1 LWELENVWPVLNQKT
16 QTNPLNKKVM
26 KEFLDAYAKTDLPQR
41 VAALKRKRFSDV
53 EDAAGLQY
61 VDLVQEGGGVLG
73 IALVGYTYVLE
84 NVGIRFF
91 SLAGTSAGAIN
102 TMLLATLGEIQ
113 DAKSEVILDVLSK
126 KNLFDLVDGES
137 SIKRLIQKF
146 IKKERGKMFHL
157 ILNVLKIKRIIQ
169 RSLGVN
175 PGKNFTDWIAAELN
189 KANIKTVGD
198 LKSLRKKLP
207 EGLFHIGGQDLSKA
221 EAKLAIITSDVT
233 THTKVEFPKMAELYW
248 RDPDAVKPSDLVR
261 ASMSIP
267 FFFEPYEVKDIPTDK
282 KFPSK
287 NGSKTYT
294 QLWDDHASYTG
305 PIPPSV
311 KFVDGGMLSNFPIN
325 VFHRTDGKAPSRPT
339 FGVRLSTYRDNFAD
353 VKNLMSFSG
362 AMISTMRQI
371 HDYDFL
377 MRNPEYRLLICRIDA
392 DKDFNWLD
400 FEMPQ
405 SEQIKL
411 FVQGAKKAAEF
422 LECFDWEKYKETR
435 MESAK
440 VIA

>member
-1 LWELENVWPVLNQKT
+1 
-16 QTNPLNKKVM
+16 M
-26 KEFLDAYAKTDLPQR
+26 KEFLNAIAQTDIPAR
-41 VAALKRKRFSDV
+41 LKKLSGKRYSDV

-73 IALVGYTYVLE
+73 IGLVGYTYVLE
-84 NVGIRFF
+84 NAGVRFF

-102 TMLLATLGEIQ
+102 TMMLATLGEIHE
-113 DAKSEVILDVLSK
+113 AKSEAILQVLSQ

-137 SIKRLIQKF
+137 SIKKLIQKF
-146 IKKERGKMFHL
+146 IRKEKGKTLLL
-157 ILNVLKIKRIIQ
+157 ILNALKIKRIVQ
-169 RSLGVN
+169 RKLGVN
-175 PGKNFTDWIAAELN
+175 PGENFTSWITDILDHVD
-189 KANIKTVGD
+189 IKTVGD
-198 LKSLRKKLP
+198 VKKLRKKLP
-207 EGLFHIGGQDLSKA
+207 TGLVHRGGQDLSNA
-221 EAKLAIITSDVT
+221 EAKLAIITSDIT

-248 RDPDAVKPSDLVR
+248 RDPDSVKPSVLVR

-267 FFFEPYEVKDIPTDK
+267 FFFEPFELNDIPNDEK
-282 KFPSK
+282 VPLLPADR
-287 NGSKTYT
+287 TYR

-305 PIPPSV
+305 PIPPRV

-325 VFHRTDGKAPSRPT
+325 VFHRTDGLPPTRPT
-339 FGVRLSTYRDNFAD
+339 FGARLSTYRDKFVN

-377 MRNPEYRLLICRIDA
+377 MRNPDYRSLICRIDA

-400 FEMPQ
+400 FEMPKGDR
-405 SEQIKL
+405 IKL
-411 FVQGAKKAAEF
+411 FLHGALKATEF
-422 LECFDWEKYKETR
+422 LECFDWEKYKEIR
-435 MESAK
+435 ASGAK

>member
-1 LWELENVWPVLNQKT
+1 
-16 QTNPLNKKVM
+16 M
-26 KEFLDAYAKTDLPQR
+26 KEFLDAFEKSDLP
-41 VAALKRKRFSDV
+41 KRINEIKGKRFSDV
-53 EDAAGLQY
+53 EDGTGLQY

-73 IALVGYTYVLE
+73 VALVGYTYVLE
-84 NVGIRFF
+84 KAGIRFF

-102 TMLLATLGEIQ
+102 TMMLASMGEISK
-113 DAKSEVILDVLSK
+113 AKSEAILNVISK
-126 KNLFDLVDGES
+126 KNLFDLVDGDS
-137 SIKRLIQKF
+137 SIKKLIQKF
-146 IKKERGKMFHL
+146 IKKEKGKIFHL
-157 ILNVLKIKRIIQ
+157 LLNGLKIKRIMQ

-175 PGKNFTDWIAAELN
+175 PGKNFTDWITTELDKVN
-189 KANIKTVGD
+189 VKTIGD
-198 LKSLRKKLP
+198 LKALRKKLP
-207 EGLFHIGGQDLSKA
+207 DGLFHVGGYDLSKA
-221 EAKLAIITSDVT
+221 EAKLAIITSDIT

-248 RDPDAVKPSDLVR
+248 RNPDAVKPSDLVR

-267 FFFEPYEVKDIPTDK
+267 FFFEPYEIKDIPNDQ
-282 KFPSK
+282 KFPAKSGEK
-287 NGSKTYT
+287 NYI

-305 PIPPSV
+305 PIPPAI

-325 VFHRTDGKAPSRPT
+325 VFHRTDGKVPSRPT

-400 FEMPQ
+400 FEMPLP
-405 SEQIKL
+405 EQIKL
-411 FVQGAKKAAEF
+411 FIQGAQKAMQF
-422 LECFDWEKYKETR
+422 LECFDWEKYKDTR
-435 MESAK
+435 MEAAK
-440 VIA
+440 VLA

>member
-1 LWELENVWPVLNQKT
+1 
-16 QTNPLNKKVM
+16 M
-26 KEFLDAYAKTDLPQR
+26 KEFLDAIAQTDIPAR
-41 VAALKRKRFSDV
+41 LKKLSGKRYSDV

-73 IALVGYTYVLE
+73 IGLVGYTYVLE
-84 NVGIRFF
+84 NAGVRFF

-102 TMLLATLGEIQ
+102 TMMLATLGEIHE
-113 DAKSEVILDVLSK
+113 AKSEAILQVLSQ

-137 SIKRLIQKF
+137 SIKKLIQKF
-146 IKKERGKMFHL
+146 IRKEKGKTFLL
-157 ILNVLKIKRIIQ
+157 ILNALKIKRIVQ
-169 RSLGVN
+169 RKLGVN
-175 PGKNFTDWIAAELN
+175 PGENFTSWITDILDHVD
-189 KANIKTVGD
+189 IKTVGD
-198 LKSLRKKLP
+198 VKKLRKKLP
-207 EGLFHIGGQDLSKA
+207 TGLVHRGGQDLSNA
-221 EAKLAIITSDVT
+221 EAKLAIITSDIT

-248 RDPDAVKPSDLVR
+248 RDPESVKPSVLVR

-267 FFFEPYEVKDIPTDK
+267 FFFEPFEVNDIPNDEK
-282 KFPSK
+282 VPLLPAER
-287 NGSKTYT
+287 TYK

-305 PIPPSV
+305 PIPPRV

-325 VFHRTDGKAPSRPT
+325 VFHRTDGLPPTRPT
-339 FGVRLSTYRDNFAD
+339 FGVRLSTYRDNFVN

-377 MRNPEYRLLICRIDA
+377 MRNPDYRSLICRIDA

-405 SEQIKL
+405 RDRIKL
-411 FVQGAKKAAEF
+411 FLHGAVKATEF

-435 MESAK
+435 ASGAK

>member
-1 LWELENVWPVLNQKT
+1 
-16 QTNPLNKKVM
+16 M
-26 KEFLDAYAKTDLPQR
+26 KEFLEAIEKTNVPQR
-41 VAALKRKRFSDV
+41 IKALRGKRFSDV
-53 EDAAGLQY
+53 EDAAGFQY

-84 NVGIRFF
+84 NAGLRFF

-102 TMLLATLGEIQ
+102 TMMLAGLSEIKN
-113 DAKSEVILDVLSK
+113 AKSEAILRVLSE
-126 KNLFDLVDGES
+126 KNLFDLVDGDS
-137 SIKRLIQKF
+137 SIKKLIQKF
-146 IKKERGKMFHL
+146 IRKEKGKIFYL
-157 ILNVLKIKRIIQ
+157 ILNALKIYRIIQ
-169 RSLGVN
+169 KKLGVN
-175 PGKNFTDWIAAELN
+175 PGKNFNDWITEELE
-189 KANIKTVGD
+189 KVNIKTIGD

-207 EGLFHIGGQDLSKA
+207 EGLVHIGGQDLSKA
-221 EAKLAIITSDVT
+221 EARLAIITSDVT

-248 RDPDAVKPSDLVR
+248 REPDKVRPSDLVR

-267 FFFEPYEVKDIPTDK
+267 FFFEPYEVKEIPNDE
-282 KFPSK
+282 K
-287 NGSKTYT
+287 NHLPASGTPTYA

-305 PIPPSV
+305 PIPPAI

-325 VFHRTDGKAPSRPT
+325 VFHRTDGKQPTRPT
-339 FGVRLSTYRDNFAD
+339 FGVRLSTYRDNYAK
-353 VKNLMSFSG
+353 VGNLMSFSG

-400 FEMPQ
+400 FEMKQ
-405 SEQIKL
+405 SDQIKL
-411 FVQGAKKAAEF
+411 FLQGAQKAIEF

-435 MESAK
+435 AEAPKMVVA
-440 VIA
+440 

>member
-1 LWELENVWPVLNQKT
+1 
-16 QTNPLNKKVM
+16 M
-26 KEFLDAYAKTDLPQR
+26 KEFLDAIAQTDIPAR
-41 VAALKRKRFSDV
+41 LKKLSGKRYSDV

-73 IALVGYTYVLE
+73 IGLVGYTYVLE
-84 NVGIRFF
+84 NAGVRFF

-102 TMLLATLGEIQ
+102 TMMLATLGEIHE
-113 DAKSEVILDVLSK
+113 AKSEAILQVLSQ

-137 SIKRLIQKF
+137 SIKKLIQKF
-146 IKKERGKMFHL
+146 IRKEKGKTFLL
-157 ILNVLKIKRIIQ
+157 ILNALKIKRIVQ
-169 RSLGVN
+169 RKLGVN
-175 PGKNFTDWIAAELN
+175 PGENFTSWITDILDHVD
-189 KANIKTVGD
+189 IKTVGD
-198 LKSLRKKLP
+198 VKKLRKKLP
-207 EGLFHIGGQDLSKA
+207 TGLVHRGGQDLSNA
-221 EAKLAIITSDVT
+221 EAKLAIITSDIT

-248 RDPDAVKPSDLVR
+248 RDPESVKPSVLVR

-267 FFFEPYEVKDIPTDK
+267 FFFEPFEVNDIPNDEK
-282 KFPSK
+282 VPLLPAER
-287 NGSKTYT
+287 TYK

-305 PIPPSV
+305 PIPPRV

-325 VFHRTDGKAPSRPT
+325 VFHRTDGLPPTRPT
-339 FGVRLSTYRDNFAD
+339 FGVRLSTYRDNFVN

-377 MRNPEYRLLICRIDA
+377 MRNPDYRSLICRIDA

-405 SEQIKL
+405 RDRIKL
-411 FVQGAKKAAEF
+411 FLHGALKATEF

-435 MESAK
+435 ASGAK